1 MKRFLALFLF
11 AAPLALQAQSKL
23 AQNIIDD
30 FSSRAAYHYQLKNDS
45 IMGYIAE
52 QLTRSGAGGLDI
64 DSTVTNLSKDPVALD
79 AALKYL
85 YQYSDCNR
93 QRFIENLREMGLKT
107 NNVFPV
113 ATYTANKYKDQTKEL
128 LDDKKDF
135 LVTYTGPHTGNIT
148 AAAPVAAVQSAGN
161 HAAPAAASS
170 GETATENATAT
181 AAAAPTPVDTR
192 NWEVKPVFQART
204 TDQLATLY
212 GKENIGQRDGSDIGG
227 NATGKIAYV
236 VYPESDDE
244 LEINMDGDNGN
255 VLIFA
260 HEHTKWKTPFGIKPG
275 DPLEKLNKI
284 NGRAFKI
291 NGFEWADGGMV
302 ISWEGGQLD
311 GKGVTILLK
320 ANNTGD
326 PKQYD
331 QVTGDK
337 KLRSDMPALKKLD
350 IVIQSIA
357 FKSN

>member
-1 MKRFLALFLF
+1 MKRFLALFIL
-11 AAPLALQAQSKL
+11 AAPLTMKAQSKL

-52 QLTRSGAGGLDI
+52 QLTRSGSGGLDI

-93 QRFIENLREMGLKT
+93 QRFIENLREMGIKT

-135 LVTYTGPHTGNIT
+135 LVTYTGPHTGHM
-148 AAAPVAAVQSAGN
+148 AAAPVAA
-161 HAAPAAASS
+161 AAPAAGNSS
-170 GETATENATAT
+170 APAATPGEVAAESTT
-181 AAAAPTPVDTR
+181 AATTTAPTPVDTR

-212 GKENIGQRDGSDIGG
+212 GKENIGQRDGSDIAG
-227 NATGKIAYV
+227 NATGKMAYV

-255 VLIFA
+255 TLIFA

-275 DPLEKLNKI
+275 DNLEKLNKI

-302 ISWEGGQLD
+302 VSWEGGQLD

-337 KLRSDMPALKKLD
+337 KLRSDMAVLKKLD
-350 IVIQSIA
+350 VVIQSIS